1 MDGYR
6 MIGGGGIKRE
16 GARKVKIKDGGNPRL
31 MSRTSIRLI
40 LEKATYSH
48 RL

>member
-1 MDGYR
+1 
-6 MIGGGGIKRE
+6 MIGGVDEKGE
-16 GARKVKIKDGGNPRL
+16 PRKVKIKDGGNPRL

-40 LEKATYSH
+40 PEKATYSH